1 MTQPKRSMSRNFL
14 LLWQGQ
20 AVSQVGTQLFQVIAI
35 LCLKQATESATIIGL
50 FLMAYAIPNVI
61 LGPIGGVLADRYSRR
76 RILIVGDFS
85 RGGIL
90 ALLAIVLA
98 LHAHSTGFLIGLLL
112 LYSAVEGTVTSLWQP
127 SGIAMIPDLVSSE
140 DLSGANS
147 LMQGSFQICT
157 VVAQA
162 FAGILFRVLGT
173 PVLMI
178 IDASTYLYAAISD
191 SLLVLPKSAQAS
203 AHPLEKSKPIRTELF
218 EALRYVHMRT
228 GMRTV
233 FYTMTLFQ
241 LLMVPMVI
249 LFPFYVD
256 QQLRAGPQWYGFL
269 LAASGFGS
277 LAGYAVGGGA
287 RVSAEAASRMIL
299 VATLAM
305 SLLLLSLAAVSSPW
319 IALLL
324 VAAVGLTSGF
334 NAIRLMT
341 ILQMAIPSEIRG
353 RVFGVLMTITQGLA
367 PFAMALTGVLA
378 DLAKRNI
385 AEIYLGCGAAAAI
398 LSLNII
404 LRPDCRG
411 FLAGQYSRLE
421 ASAAVPGD

>member
-76 RILIVGDFS
+76 RILIAGDFF
-85 RGGIL
+85 RGVIL
-90 ALLAIVLA
+90 LLLAIVLG
-98 LHAHSTGFLIGLLL
+98 LHAHSSGFLIGLLL

-127 SGIAMIPDLVSSE
+127 SGIAMIPDLVPSE

-157 VVAQA
+157 VIAQA

-173 PVLMI
+173 PFLMI
-178 IDASTYLYAAISD
+178 IDAASYLYAAISD
-191 SLLVLPKSAQAS
+191 SLLRLPDAVRPSTPS
-203 AHPLEKSKPIRTELF
+203 LERSKPLRAELF
-218 EALRYVHMRT
+218 EALRYVHVRT

-277 LAGYAVGGGA
+277 LVGYAVGGGA
-287 RVSAEAASRMIL
+287 KVSGEVASRMIL

-305 SLLLLSLAAVSSPW
+305 SFLLLSLAAVSNPW

-324 VAAVGLTSGF
+324 VGAVGTTSGF
-334 NAIRLMT
+334 NAVRLMT

-353 RVFGVLMTITQGLA
+353 RVLGVLMTITQGLA

-385 AEIYLGCGAAAAI
+385 AAIYLGCGSAAAI
-398 LSLNII
+398 LSVNII
-404 LRPDCRG
+404 FRRDCRG

-421 ASAAVPGD
+421 APLTVPGD